1 MKEKRFDI
9 GEYVII
15 RKFWGNDVLVLG
27 KIIQID
33 KISAPPYKVEWVEIT
48 GDTRTNWFD
57 FYELEKLEPYFI
69 PRTIKFDRS
78 VEFKLYDSTD
88 LPERYIINEGAT
100 ILFWKDGTKTIVKKS
115 KDDKHDKEKAFLIA
129 YFQKYSGMS
138 RNKANKFLKNLKEE
152 IKPEPKAII
161 KEKITMIDLSSKK
174 ILELREIAKQEGI
187 KGYSMLNKADL
198 IKVIKKTQSKKKEG
212 KLSE

>member
-1 MKEKRFDI
+1 MKEKRRFNL
-9 GEYVII
+9 GERVII
-15 RKFWGNDVLVLG
+15 RKFWGNDVLILG
-27 KIIQID
+27 KIVAMD
-33 KISAPPYKVEWVEIT
+33 HSDVPYIVEWVEMT
-48 GDTRTNWFD
+48 GETRTYWFED
-57 FYELEKLEPYFI
+57 CELEKLGYDFT

-78 VEFKLYDSTD
+78 VEFKLNDLFNSTD

-187 KGYSMLNKADL
+187 KGYSMLNKAEL
-198 IKVIKKTQSKKKEG
+198 LKLLKKEQTSR
-212 KLSE
+212 KEEK